1 MSSLTL
7 CTSPARSS
15 GRQQRIPV
23 RPPRGEGRVGAE
35 ILFRR
40 DREPD
45 PRVVKDPHRLPP
57 GQVLTQKWPV
67 LSYGSPPRYDMM
79 RWRLRLYG
87 EVEAPATLT
96 WGEVGKLPKTALTA
110 DMHCVT
116 TWSRLD
122 NNWEGVAFK
131 ELVALVKPGS
141 TAHYVIAHCDADYT
155 TSLPVEILADDDVLI
170 GYRHDGAELTPD
182 HGRPL
187 RLVVP
192 KRFAWKSA
200 KWLEELESV
209 Q

>member
-1 MSSLTL
+1 M
-7 CTSPARSS
+7 
-15 GRQQRIPV
+15 
-23 RPPRGEGRVGAE
+23 GAE

-67 LSYGSPPRYDMM
+67 LSYGSPPRYDMT

-87 EVEAPATLT
+87 EVDVPATLT
-96 WGEVGKLPKTALTA
+96 WNDVGTLPSTTLTA

-122 NNWEGVAFK
+122 NDWEGVAFK
-131 ELVALVKPGS
+131 DLVALVKPRGD
-141 TAHYVIAHCDADYT
+141 AKYVIAHCDADYT
-155 TSLPVEILADDDVLI
+155 TSLPIEVLADDDVLI
-170 GYRHDGAELTPD
+170 AYRHDGAALTPD
-182 HGRPL
+182 HGGPL

-192 KRFAWKSA
+192 KRYAWKSA
-200 KWLEELESV
+200 KWLEGLEWV
-209 Q
+209 QYDRLGFWERNGYNNAADPWKEERYW